1 MRDNRPSACG
11 ICFRGCSGL
20 MFTDPNIKNAKAIGA
35 CSMSHL
41 DLLKNGLRGEL
52 PAKSEKGFIVSDDC
66 KDYAIKQATPFIKE
80 HGPHL
85 NQWDKKTVSDFISVI
100 IRAYKKKESEVP
112 F

>member
-1 MRDNRPSACG
+1 MYRDPSNRNS
-11 ICFRGCSGL
+11 
-20 MFTDPNIKNAKAIGA
+20 KAIGA

-52 PAKSEKGFIVSDDC
+52 PEKNENGFVVSDDC

-85 NQWDKKTVSDFISVI
+85 NKWDKSTVSKFISVI